1 MKRRQTVCDLHEL
14 PDVPALKRW
23 AADHGA
29 DVTCLGPDLESRAV
43 YAAAVGPVIRV
54 ARSAHRDPHLHTLVW
69 HSPLEH
75 LPDTAS
81 AV

>member
-1 MKRRQTVCDLHEL
+1 MKHRRRVCDLREL

-23 AADHGA
+23 AAEHGA
-29 DVTCLGPDLESRAV
+29 DVHCLGPDLESRAV
-43 YAAAVGPVIRV
+43 YGAAVGPVIRV
-54 ARSAHRDPHLHTLVW
+54 ARSRHREPHPHAPVW

-75 LPDTAS
+75 LPNTAS